1 MKQVPIIIIKIV
13 YLLSFIYASKQMT
26 LDQLKRNNDKTI
38 IDIIFDNM
46 SKLTLQSKDTMEIL
60 HFLKNWIILLFFI
73 ISISFVVMVVDQG
86 SFPDIS
92 QDNIKAFLTASLKAL
107 LTMFFIMIIYY
118 LNFRLFNSEESTKKM
133 FSKNMKFLW
142 YAHIS
147 LAYFL
152 IVFSGL
158 SLILNY
164 QKKNEFFMFMK
175 ELYTNVSSISNTS
188 GFIEYILRIFV
199 CYFVL
204 IFIFTTFAIL
214 DNITRIKNKTDD
226 VLSIFTN
233 ISDKETEVY
242 HFKTRFVFIFIMV
255 LYFVFY
261 DVKQKT

>member
-1 MKQVPIIIIKIV
+1 
-13 YLLSFIYASKQMT
+13 
-26 LDQLKRNNDKTI
+26 
-38 IDIIFDNM
+38 
-46 SKLTLQSKDTMEIL
+46 
-60 HFLKNWIILLFFI
+60 
-73 ISISFVVMVVDQG
+73 
-86 SFPDIS
+86 
-92 QDNIKAFLTASLKAL
+92 
-107 LTMFFIMIIYY
+107 
-118 LNFRLFNSEESTKKM
+118 
-133 FSKNMKFLW
+133 
-142 YAHIS
+142 
-147 LAYFL
+147 
-152 IVFSGL
+152 
-158 SLILNY
+158 
-164 QKKNEFFMFMK
+164 MFMK